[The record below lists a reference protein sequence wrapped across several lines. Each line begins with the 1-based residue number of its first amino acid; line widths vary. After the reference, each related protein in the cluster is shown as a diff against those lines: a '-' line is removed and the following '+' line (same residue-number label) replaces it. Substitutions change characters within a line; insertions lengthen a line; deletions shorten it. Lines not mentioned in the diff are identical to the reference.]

1 MNNERI
7 AALYVRLSQDD
18 ELKGES
24 NSITHQKAILED
36 YAISNGFFNYHF
48 YADDGFTG
56 TNFDRPSFQRMI
68 EEAK

>member
-48 YADDGFTG
+48 YAD
-56 TNFDRPSFQRMI
+56 M
-68 EEAK
+68 